1 MQATNFAPLRR
12 WLGQH
17 TLWWQ
22 RLTIITAVLLFSLF
36 LAARLPLRLS
46 LLLMALPVLLVGAA
60 IILRWPPLGLA
71 LLIVVSLGFRTEL
84 IYVIGTTAVTTF
96 ALTALWLFDSFVIK
110 RRFHWIAARPLNPL
124 LLFLVVTII
133 AFING
138 QLPWYPA
145 RQAPLEAQLGGI
157 LILLVAMCAFLL
169 VMYQVKSERWLM
181 VLVYV
186 TIGLGAVLIFG
197 RIFPPTSRFVLRF
210 FSPLVFS
217 GSMFWLWVVAL
228 SFSQALFNQTL
239 QRHWRILLFSVTLGA
254 MYIALGEA
262 RSWVSGWFP
271 ALLAMLLIVWLGMP
285 RQAIALTVV
294 GVLGVLLQLQNVVNN
309 LLYVGDNEYSQ
320 ITRLEAW
327 RIIAEI
333 VRVSP
338 LLGLGPANYSFYTP
352 LFPILGW
359 YVQFNSH
366 NQYVDVVA
374 QTGILGL
381 LCLLWFFAEIIWL
394 AWRLRP
400 LLPRGSFLQAY
411 VYGTLAGV
419 VATFAAG
426 MLGDWLLPY
435 VYNATIRAM
444 RTSILPWLFMGGL
457 VAVAQI
463 LRAGD
468 KGPIANP
475 QAWPDQSATSSTS
488 GR

>member
-1 MQATNFAPLRR
+1 MQAIKLTPLRH

-17 TLWWQ
+17 SLWWQ
-22 RLTIITAVLLFSLF
+22 RLAIITAVLLFSLF
-36 LAARLPLRLS
+36 LPGRLPLRLS
-46 LLLMALPVLLVGAA
+46 LLLMAVPVALLGAT
-60 IILRWPPLGLA
+60 IILRWPPLGLL
-71 LLIVVSLGFRTEL
+71 LLIGVSLAFRTEV
-84 IYVIGTTAVTTF
+84 IYVIGTTAVATF

-110 RRFHWIAARPLNPL
+110 RQFHWIAARPLNPL
-124 LLFLVVTII
+124 LLFLLVTMI

-145 RQAPLEAQLGGI
+145 PQAPLDAQLGSV
-157 LILLVAMCAFLL
+157 LILLVAMCAFVL

-181 VLVYV
+181 ALVYV
-186 TIGLGAVLIFG
+186 TIALGAVLIFG
-197 RIFPPTSRFVLRF
+197 RLFPPTTRIVLRF

-217 GSMFWLWVVAL
+217 GSMFWLWVVAM
-228 SFSQALFNQTL
+228 SFSQALLNQTL
-239 QRHWRILLFSVTLGA
+239 PWRWRTLLFGIMLGA
-254 MYIALGEA
+254 MYLALGEA
-262 RSWVSGWFP
+262 RAWVSGWFP
-271 ALLAMLLIVWLGMP
+271 ALLAILLIVWLGIP
-285 RQAIALTVV
+285 RQAIALTLV
-294 GVLGVLLQLQNVVNN
+294 GIVGVLLQLQNVINN

-327 RIIAEI
+327 RIIVEI
-333 VRVSP
+333 VKVSP

-400 LLPRGSFLQAY
+400 LLPRGSFLHAY
-411 VYGTLAGV
+411 VYGTLAGA

-457 VAVAQI
+457 VAVAQM
-463 LRAGD
+463 LRAQNNGQL
-468 KGPIANP
+468 PMANRH
-475 QAWPDQSATSSTS
+475 QATNH
-488 GR
+488 